1 MPDMAFDFA
10 DIGDRLDDVDAALAG
25 NERGRALERLAA
37 DALSTVPGVS
47 VVARNVLAASGVEE
61 VDLLLTNQAVDNG
74 LAGMGFDVLVECK
87 SQAGPVDAR
96 TIGWFAQQLRRRRTE
111 WGILLL
117 LSYVTGDRNS
127 LTSGHREIE
136 RSSVEGQNIIVLTGA
151 EMRALTSTEH
161 LVALLQRK
169 RAALISGFS
178 TWIGSPTQVQDL
190 IPGSGRFAN
199 RGWEAMRRA
208 IRNERRRRLDEL
220 IGAGLQLPVLD
231 RTAALQRVEQSLAAL
246 DADAALHADSDYDPM
261 WLTNH
266 QLLVAAS
273 AAIVQLFEPLPRT
286 EEGRRSIRFAAE
298 NSAPQQ
304 LRTHPGDR
312 LWRLLMEYYLDEAR
326 GEGSYARGKAA
337 EAMLT
342 LALDAL
348 LAIEDIEPPDAYDE
362 P

>member
-10 DIGDRLDDVDAALAG
+10 DIGDRMDDVNSAPAG

-37 DALSTVPGVS
+37 DALSRLPGVS

-61 VDLLLTNQAVDNG
+61 VDLLLANQAVDNG

-96 TIGWFAQQLRRRRTE
+96 TIGWFAQQLRRRRAE
-111 WGILLL
+111 WGILVL

-127 LTSGHREIE
+127 LTAGHREIE
-136 RSSVEGQNIIVLTGA
+136 RASVEGQNIIVLTGA
-151 EMRALTSTEH
+151 EMRALRSAEH
-161 LVALLQRK
+161 LIALLQRK
-169 RAALISGFS
+169 RAALVSGYRTF
-178 TWIGSPTQVQDL
+178 IASPTQVRDL
-190 IPGSGRFAN
+190 IPEGDRFGN

-208 IRNERRRRLDEL
+208 VRNERRRRVGDL
-220 IGAGLQLPVLD
+220 IDAGLQLPVLD
-231 RTAALQRVEQSLAAL
+231 RAAALQRVNESFAAL
-246 DADAALHADSDYDPM
+246 EADAALHADSDYDPM

-273 AAIVQLFEPLPRT
+273 AAVVQLFEPLPRT
-286 EEGRRSIRFAAE
+286 EEERRSIRFAVE

-304 LRTHPGDR
+304 LRTHPGER

-326 GEGSYARGKAA
+326 GAGSYARGKAA

-362 P
+362 H